1 MKVDIQG
8 VEFELPP
15 KGKVYNVITKKLR
28 SVLL

>member
-15 KGKVYNVITKKLR
+15 KGKVYNLITKK
-28 SVLL
+28 